1 MDDFEFDAEQFLEF
15 LEPVIALL
23 FSLLKEST
31 ECDTK
36 MTVLYVMS
44 FIIEKMSMSIKLEVE
59 SLIQYLPLLWDESRE
74 HEMLRCAIIST
85 LVRVTTLHCP
95 AKLNQLIQTSIPKK
109 TQLQIIKAL
118 YEIPSPEPIVAFIY
132 QIIEMST
139 NVNEPSHVYLLD
151 EGLELWLIVVQ
162 YSKTMNH
169 DLLKLCDNLLPIIGE
184 CW

>member
-95 AKLNQLIQTSIPKK
+95 AKLNQLI
-109 TQLQIIKAL
+109 
-118 YEIPSPEPIVAFIY
+118 
-132 QIIEMST
+132 
-139 NVNEPSHVYLLD
+139 
-151 EGLELWLIVVQ
+151 
-162 YSKTMNH
+162 
-169 DLLKLCDNLLPIIGE
+169 
-184 CW
+184 